1 MAFYL
6 LFIVLGKLLDIMSTL
21 MLIRAVLSWI
31 VPPGNENR
39 FVMVLVAM
47 TEFVVAPVRS
57 FLDRFEFAHRIPL
70 DISFLVAFI
79 LIGILSSGCTM
90 IAPMFL

>member
-1 MAFYL
+1 MALYL
-6 LFIVLGKLLDIMSTL
+6 FFIVLGKLFDIMGTL
-21 MLIRAVLSWI
+21 MLVRAVLSWVI
-31 VPPGNENR
+31 QPGNENR

-57 FLDRFEFAHRIPL
+57 FLDRFEFAHRVPL

-79 LIGILSSGCTM
+79 LVGMLSSGCLV
-90 IAPMFL
+90 IAKLFV

>member
-21 MLIRAVLSWI
+21 MLVRAVLSWI
-31 VPPGNENR
+31 VRPDSENR

-47 TEFVVAPVRS
+47 TELVVAPVRS
-57 FLDRFEFAHRIPL
+57 FLDRFEFVHRTPL
-70 DISFLVAFI
+70 DISFLAAF
-79 LIGILSSGCTM
+79 LLVGMLSSGCAM
-90 IAPMFL
+90 IAPLFL